1 MMVPIEKVFL
11 RNKQLEAEP
20 WNQRESPFYLRVRDS
35 IKEKGIINPLLCL
48 EVEECEGQKYM
59 CCIGNNRY
67 LAAHEL
73 GIKEVPIKIVMSEI
87 PTDLMAAT
95 KDYTPTE
102 VEGYPPR
109 AREYERRKN
118 DL

>member
-11 RNKQLEAEP
+11 RNQQLQKNP
-20 WNQRESPFYLRVRDS
+20 HNQTTSPFYKRVRDS
-35 IKEKGIINPLLCL
+35 MKKRGMVNPLLVI
-48 EVEECEGQKYM
+48 EKEECNGQKYM

-67 LAAHEL
+67 LAALEL
-73 GIKEVPIKIVMSEI
+73 GYKEVPVKIVTSEV
-87 PTDLMAAT
+87 PQDLMSAT
-95 KDYTPTE
+95 EDYIPTE

-118 DL
+118 GL

>member
-1 MMVPIEKVFL
+1 MMVPIENVFL
-11 RNKQLEAEP
+11 RNQHLRRNPNTQK
-20 WNQRESPFYLRVRDS
+20 ESSFYKRVRDS
-35 IKEKGIINPLLCL
+35 MKKRGMVNPLLC
-48 EVEECEGQKYM
+48 VQEGDRYK

-73 GIKEVPIKIVMSEI
+73 GYKEVPVKIVTSEV
-87 PTDLMAAT
+87 PTDLMDAT
-95 KDYTPTE
+95 KDYIPTE

-118 DL
+118 EL

>member
-11 RNKQLEAEP
+11 RNQQLQKNP
-20 WNQRESPFYLRVRDS
+20 HNQTERPFYKKVRDS
-35 IKEKGIINPLLCL
+35 MKKRGMVNPLLVI
-48 EVEECEGQKYM
+48 EKEECNGQKYM

-67 LAAHEL
+67 LAALEL
-73 GIKEVPIKIVMSEI
+73 GYKEVPVKIVTSEV
-87 PTDLMAAT
+87 PQDLMSAT
-95 KDYTPTE
+95 EDYIPTE

-118 DL
+118 GL